1 MTNLTPLRNFINE
14 PHCDL
19 GPNAWK
25 LLDLVKTMRNKRM
38 IDLGVRLGASSA
50 IMSFEADKNNNQVC
64 GCDIYFDAFEGSELV
79 NKSYERYQ
87 SDSVTLGKNWNKDPF
102 DIIFVDTLHTR
113 EIVLAEIY
121 FWSKH
126 INEGGY
132 FIFHDTHLNVGRNY
146 EIAGKN
152 WKTPDE
158 AVIDFFNIP
167 SKLCKGTA
175 HQAISVSEYE
185 NDDIELKHYTE
196 DYGMTFVKIKTLDA
210 IERFK
215 SGVDWDYVFEQR
227 NWLMKYDSDTTDYL
241 CDEVELVITV

>member
-1 MTNLTPLRNFINE
+1 MSNIEELRAFQKKGIN
-14 PHCDL
+14 DL
-19 GPNAWK
+19 GDNSEI
-25 LLDLVKTMRNKRM
+25 LLDLVKRMKNKRFM
-38 IDLGVRLGASSA
+38 DLGVRYGASST
-50 IMSFEADKNNNQVC
+50 ILSFDADVNNNQVC
-64 GCDIYFDAFEGSELV
+64 GCDIYFDSFEGSELV

>member
-1 MTNLTPLRNFINE
+1 MSNIEELRAFQKKGIN
-14 PHCDL
+14 DL
-19 GPNAWK
+19 GDNSEI
-25 LLDLVKTMRNKRM
+25 LLNLVKRMKNKRFM
-38 IDLGVRLGASSA
+38 DLGVRYGASST
-50 IMSFEADKNNNQVC
+50 ILSFDADVNNNQVC
-64 GCDIYFDAFEGSELV
+64 GCDIYFDSFEGSELV

-87 SDSVTLGKNWNKDPF
+87 SDSVTLGKNWDEDPF

-167 SKLCKGTA
+167 SEFCKGTA

>member
-1 MTNLTPLRNFINE
+1 MSNIEELRAFQKKGIN
-14 PHCDL
+14 DL
-19 GPNAWK
+19 GDNSEI
-25 LLDLVKTMRNKRM
+25 LLNLVKRMKNKRFM
-38 IDLGVRLGASSA
+38 DLGVRYGASST
-50 IMSFEADKNNNQVC
+50 ILSFDADVNNNQVC
-64 GCDIYFDAFEGSELV
+64 GCDIYFDSFEGSELV

>member
-1 MTNLTPLRNFINE
+1 MSNIEELRAFQKKGIN
-14 PHCDL
+14 DL
-19 GPNAWK
+19 GDNSEI
-25 LLDLVKTMRNKRM
+25 LLDLVKRMKNKRFM
-38 IDLGVRLGASSA
+38 DLGVRYGASST
-50 IMSFEADKNNNQVC
+50 ILSFDADVNNNQVC
-64 GCDIYFDAFEGSELV
+64 GCDIYFDSFEGSELV

-215 SGVDWDYVFEQR
+215 SGVDWDYVFKMR
-227 NWLMKYDSDTTDYL
+227 NWLMKHDGATAQFLPDSS
-241 CDEVELVITV
+241 ELVINP

>member
-1 MTNLTPLRNFINE
+1 MSNIEELRAFQKKGIN
-14 PHCDL
+14 DL
-19 GPNAWK
+19 GDNSEI
-25 LLDLVKTMRNKRM
+25 LLNLVKRMKNKRFM
-38 IDLGVRLGASSA
+38 DLGVRYGASST
-50 IMSFEADKNNNQVC
+50 ILSFDADKNNNQVC
-64 GCDIYFDAFEGSELV
+64 GCDIYFDSFEGSELV

-167 SKLCKGTA
+167 SEFCKGTA

>member
-1 MTNLTPLRNFINE
+1 MSNIEELRAFQKKGIN
-14 PHCDL
+14 DL
-19 GPNAWK
+19 GDNSEI
-25 LLDLVKTMRNKRM
+25 LLNLVKRMKNKRFM
-38 IDLGVRLGASSA
+38 DLGVRYGASST
-50 IMSFEADKNNNQVC
+50 ILSFDADVNNNQVC
-64 GCDIYFDAFEGSELV
+64 GCDIYFDSFEGSELV

-167 SKLCKGTA
+167 SEFCKGTA

>member
-1 MTNLTPLRNFINE
+1 MSNIEELRAFQKKGIN
-14 PHCDL
+14 DL
-19 GPNAWK
+19 GDNSEI
-25 LLDLVKTMRNKRM
+25 LLNLVKRMKNKRFM
-38 IDLGVRLGASSA
+38 DLGVRYGASST
-50 IMSFEADKNNNQVC
+50 ILSFDADVNNNQVC
-64 GCDIYFDAFEGSELV
+64 GCDIYFDSFEGSELV

-146 EIAGKN
+146 KIAGKN

>member
-1 MTNLTPLRNFINE
+1 MSNIEELRAFQKKGIN
-14 PHCDL
+14 DL
-19 GPNAWK
+19 GDNSEI
-25 LLDLVKTMRNKRM
+25 LLDLVKRMKNKRFM
-38 IDLGVRLGASSA
+38 DLGVRYGASST
-50 IMSFEADKNNNQVC
+50 ILSFDADVNNNQVC
-64 GCDIYFDAFEGSELV
+64 GCDIYFDSFEGSELV

-175 HQAISVSEYE
+175 HQAISVSEYK

>member
-1 MTNLTPLRNFINE
+1 MSNIEELRAFQKKGIN
-14 PHCDL
+14 DL
-19 GPNAWK
+19 GDNSEI
-25 LLDLVKTMRNKRM
+25 LLNLVKRMKNKRFM
-38 IDLGVRLGASSA
+38 DLGVRYGASST
-50 IMSFEADKNNNQVC
+50 ILSFDADKNNNQVC
-64 GCDIYFDAFEGSELV
+64 GCDIYFDSFEGSELV